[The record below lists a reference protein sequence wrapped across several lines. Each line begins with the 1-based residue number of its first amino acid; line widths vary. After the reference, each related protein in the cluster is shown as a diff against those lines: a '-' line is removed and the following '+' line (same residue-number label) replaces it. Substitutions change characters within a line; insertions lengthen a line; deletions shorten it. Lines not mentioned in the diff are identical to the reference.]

1 MNNQKFQYVS
11 GDFVAEY
18 STLMRDLK
26 KAQKDLDESY
36 ERSVHKLLSME
47 TARLEE
53 VVPMPFE
60 TGDVVITD
68 EGRKGS
74 VLACPVDIK
83 VQSDEDYTGTQY
95 GPGRY
100 IDMDDEFDW
109 EDVITCEGMVRKVTV
124 EIVPNAFE
132 KDWGHDK
139 IIQTFWPDELR
150 LAK

>member
-1 MNNQKFQYVS
+1 MNNKKLQYVS

-18 STLMRDLK
+18 STLMSNLS
-26 KAQKDLDESY
+26 KAQKELDECY
-36 ERSVHKLLSME
+36 ERSILKLLAME

-60 TGDVVITD
+60 PGDEVITD
-68 EGRKGS
+68 EGRKGA
-74 VLACPVDIK
+74 VLACPVDINLM
-83 VQSDEDYTGTQY
+83 SDESYSGTRY

-100 IDMDDEFDW
+100 ITIDDEFDW
-109 EDVITCEGMVRKVTV
+109 EDVITCEGMIRKVTV
-124 EIVPNAFE
+124 EIVANVFE

-139 IIQTFWPDELR
+139 VVQEFWPDELR